1 MRPAGLG
8 SVPPSCTRWC
18 RPLWGG
24 PDHPGPLRLLYRDVS
39 ARPAASPQPHHPDR
53 RGGGPVVVRL
63 PARGAVHV
71 LRQLFS
77 PVVCDSAHLAGAAL
91 CGGLLRRH
99 GRAAARR
106 TALAPARL
114 LWPLDGGGA
123 DSAAL
128 TTDATRLAWEGRP
141 HSRHV
146 SVRSRGCL
154 AVSRAD
160 CWCRFATSVRGT

>member
-1 MRPAGLG
+1 MPV
-8 SVPPSCTRWC
+8 S
-18 RPLWGG
+18 PLSE
-24 PDHPGPLRLLYRDVS
+24 HYPLRLLYGHIS
-39 ARPAASPQPHHPDR
+39 ARPAASPQPPHPNR
-53 RGGGPVVVRL
+53 RGRGPVVVRL

-77 PVVCDSAHLAGAAL
+77 PGVCDSAHLAGATS
-91 CGGLLRRH
+91 CGGPLRRH

-128 TTDATRLAWEGRP
+128 REPGDA
-141 HSRHV
+141 
-146 SVRSRGCL
+146 
-154 AVSRAD
+154 RAGP
-160 CWCRFATSVRGT
+160 ATWS